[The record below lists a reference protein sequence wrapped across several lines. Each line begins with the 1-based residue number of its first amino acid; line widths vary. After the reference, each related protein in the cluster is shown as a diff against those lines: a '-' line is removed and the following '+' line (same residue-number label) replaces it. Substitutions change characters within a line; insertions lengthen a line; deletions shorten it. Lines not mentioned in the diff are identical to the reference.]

1 MTSRFLIGIRLSS
14 SMHHHCYP
22 GCTHPLMG
30 ASSAHDSSAHKIR
43 SLWIALLL
51 IVGFAITELS
61 VGLFSH
67 SLALVAESG
76 HMLSDGLALGMALV
90 ATWIARF
97 PASPQATF
105 GYRRIEIL
113 AALVNGIGLVLVA
126 LWIVWEAV
134 TRLQSP
140 ADEILSLPMLITAT
154 IGLGINSLNAVLLHA
169 DSHDD
174 LNLRGAFLHMVA
186 DAVSSIGVIVAA
198 IGVWAFGWNW
208 ADSAISFGVAALV
221 GIGAMPLIR
230 QSLHILLEKAP
241 KHLDISQ
248 IQTHLS
254 GFAGVEAVSNLRVWS
269 IALGQEALSAHL
281 IVQIPQVEGRDRLV
295 RQIQTSLQQEFG
307 IQDIFLQLTAPAPL
321 PTVNLS
327 HPPTLEL
334 LGSFNQGS
342 LNNEG

>member
-1 MTSRFLIGIRLSS
+1 
-14 SMHHHCYP
+14 MHHHCYP
-22 GCTHPLMG
+22 GCAHISMG
-30 ASSAHDSSAHKIR
+30 DSSAHNSSRQKVR

-51 IVGFAITELS
+51 IVGFAIAELS
-61 VGLFSH
+61 VGVFSH

-76 HMLSDGLALGMALV
+76 HMLSDGLALGLALI

-97 PASPQATF
+97 PASNQATF

-113 AALVNGIGLVLVA
+113 AALANGVGLSLVA
-126 LWIVWEAV
+126 IWIAWEAM
-134 TRLQSP
+134 TRLHSP
-140 ADEILSLPMLITAT
+140 ADEILSLPMLITAA

-186 DAVSSIGVIVAA
+186 DAISSIGVILAA
-198 IGVWAFGWNW
+198 LGVWAFGWNW
-208 ADSAISFGVAALV
+208 ADSAISFAVAAFV
-221 GIGAMPLIR
+221 GLGAIPLIR

-241 KHLDISQ
+241 SHLDLDQ
-248 IQTHLS
+248 IQLHLS

-281 IVQIPQVEGRDRLV
+281 IVQIPQTEGRDRLL

-307 IQDIFLQLTAPAPL
+307 IQEIFLQMTAPAPL
-321 PTVNLS
+321 PTINLS
-327 HPPTLEL
+327 HPQTLEVL
-334 LGSFNQGS
+334 FKRDVKDI
-342 LNNEG
+342 